1 MEFFLNLCWL
11 SLLVPAYLLWQER
24 SFSASSDR
32 VPASVAVS
40 PRVFLCVLG
49 CVFVL
54 LFPVI
59 SATDD
64 LRAMRP
70 EMEESERVFRDS
82 NRCACSSHAL
92 THSVQLVQLSAA
104 STSPDFAQMDTVLRF
119 APQTLVVF
127 FTPAPAGRAPPL
139 DRLASL

>member
-1 MEFFLNLCWL
+1 MELFLNLCWL

-24 SFSASSDR
+24 SFSASSER
-32 VPASVAVS
+32 VPGSVGAS
-40 PRVFLCVLG
+40 PRVFLCVLS

-64 LRAMRP
+64 LRAARP
-70 EMEESERVFRDS
+70 EMEESERAFRDA

-92 THSVQLVQLSAA
+92 THSAQLVQLSAA
-104 STSPDFAQMDTVLRF
+104 STSPDFTPTGIVLRF
-119 APQTLVVF
+119 TPQTLVVF
-127 FTPAPAGRAPPL
+127 FTSAPAGRAPPL
-139 DRLASL
+139 DRLASV